1 LRWLSLRFPT
11 SGTTIEKSP
20 LRSQPQNWPIT
31 WRIVGD
37 SEVIQLGIVRM
48 SPGKS
53 DYRTTD
59 EGILT
64 GASLGADRAGTGPVR
79 VAHALEVHLEEADSV
94 LAGHDPVA

>member
-1 LRWLSLRFPT
+1 
-11 SGTTIEKSP
+11 
-20 LRSQPQNWPIT
+20 
-31 WRIVGD
+31 
-37 SEVIQLGIVRM
+37 M